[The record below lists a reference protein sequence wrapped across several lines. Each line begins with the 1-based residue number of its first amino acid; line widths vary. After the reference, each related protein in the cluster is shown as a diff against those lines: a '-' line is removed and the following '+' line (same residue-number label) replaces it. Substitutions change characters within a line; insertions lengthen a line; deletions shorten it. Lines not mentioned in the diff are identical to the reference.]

1 MKKPLVTRNDIAEAI
16 ALHTA
21 CMPTREIPGAIANY
35 FMITR
40 RFYTRTDKA
49 VINRLLIAEIRDY
62 LIEQGRLRYATVAAE
77 MRKEAHRMTGNN
89 LNVEK
94 TAPVASATPS
104 PAVNVISNTGD
115 TIDSQTLLKM
125 VNEARKLC
133 GEPEVRNNKFIEKI
147 LDELEGE
154 DGYTKSATVPPG
166 GGTPMVVITM
176 TYKQA
181 LRVAARESKAVR
193 RSLHTMIQALEP
205 INVENHPDEIPV
217 LEWQGVR
224 VVTTETLA
232 RGYGT
237 TPTRIQQNYNRN
249 EERFVEGKHFFKIKG
264 DEIKSLRLSFS
275 ELQISPKTRS
285 LILWTER
292 GAARMSKIV
301 DTEQAWAFFEKL
313 EDSYFRQKE
322 QQPVAIPQTL
332 PEALRLAAE
341 LAEQKQLLEQKTHQ
355 LNQQLVAAAPKVDFA
370 DRVSAANG
378 ILIGNF
384 AKVVGLKQNALF
396 SWLRQNGILMAFGAR
411 KNVPRQQYI
420 NAGYFTV
427 KEVVLDDEN
436 GYQIRLTP
444 QLTGKGQQWLTR
456 KLLDAGL
463 LKPVAIG

>member
-1 MKKPLVTRNDIAEAI
+1 MKTPLVTRNDIAEAI

-49 VINRLLIAEIRDY
+49 VINKLLIAEIRDY

-94 TAPVASATPS
+94 TAPVTSATPA
-104 PAVNVISNTGD
+104 PAVNIIPNTGD
-115 TIDSQTLLKM
+115 TIDSLTLLKM

-147 LDELEGE
+147 LDELDGE
-154 DGYTKSATVPPG
+154 HYTKSVVEKMNKTS
-166 GGTPMVVITM
+166 MLVITM
-176 TYKQA
+176 TFKQA

-193 RSLHTMIQALEP
+193 RSLIDKLE
-205 INVENHPDEIPV
+205 
-217 LEWQGVR
+217 
-224 VVTTETLA
+224 
-232 RGYGT
+232 
-237 TPTRIQQNYNRN
+237 
-249 EERFVEGKHFFKIKG
+249 
-264 DEIKSLRLSFS
+264 
-275 ELQISPKTRS
+275 ELQQANSPAPS
-285 LILWTER
+285 
-292 GAARMSKIV
+292 
-301 DTEQAWAFFEKL
+301 
-313 EDSYFRQKE
+313 
-322 QQPVAIPQTL
+322 IPQTL

-341 LAEQKQLLEQKTHQ
+341 LAEQKMQLE
-355 LNQQLVAAAPKVDFA
+355 QQLVAAAPKVDFA
-370 DRVSAANG
+370 DRVSVANG

>member
-1 MKKPLVTRNDIAEAI
+1 MKTPLVTRNEISEAI
-16 ALHTA
+16 ALHTT

-77 MRKEAHRMTGNN
+77 MRKEARRMTGNN

-94 TAPVASATPS
+94 PAPVASATPS

-115 TIDSQTLLKM
+115 TIDSLTLLKM

-147 LDELEGE
+147 LDELDGE
-154 DGYTKSATVPPG
+154 HYTKSVVEKMNKTS
-166 GGTPMVVITM
+166 MLVITM
-176 TYKQA
+176 TFKQA

-193 RSLHTMIQALEP
+193 RSLIDKLE
-205 INVENHPDEIPV
+205 
-217 LEWQGVR
+217 
-224 VVTTETLA
+224 
-232 RGYGT
+232 
-237 TPTRIQQNYNRN
+237 
-249 EERFVEGKHFFKIKG
+249 
-264 DEIKSLRLSFS
+264 
-275 ELQISPKTRS
+275 ELQQANSPAPS
-285 LILWTER
+285 
-292 GAARMSKIV
+292 
-301 DTEQAWAFFEKL
+301 
-313 EDSYFRQKE
+313 
-322 QQPVAIPQTL
+322 IPQTL

-341 LAEQKQLLEQKTHQ
+341 LAEQKMQLE
-355 LNQQLVAAAPKVDFA
+355 QQLVAAAPKVDFA
-370 DRVSAANG
+370 DRVSVANG

>member
-94 TAPVASATPS
+94 PAPVASATPS

-147 LDELEGE
+147 LDELDGE
-154 DGYTKSATVPPG
+154 HYTKSVVEKMNKTS
-166 GGTPMVVITM
+166 MLVITM
-176 TYKQA
+176 TFKQA

-193 RSLHTMIQALEP
+193 RSLIDKLE
-205 INVENHPDEIPV
+205 
-217 LEWQGVR
+217 
-224 VVTTETLA
+224 
-232 RGYGT
+232 
-237 TPTRIQQNYNRN
+237 
-249 EERFVEGKHFFKIKG
+249 
-264 DEIKSLRLSFS
+264 
-275 ELQISPKTRS
+275 ELQQASTASP
-285 LILWTER
+285 
-292 GAARMSKIV
+292 
-301 DTEQAWAFFEKL
+301 
-313 EDSYFRQKE
+313 
-322 QQPVAIPQTL
+322 AIPQTL

-341 LAEQKQLLEQKTHQ
+341 LAEQKMQLE
-355 LNQQLVAAAPKVDFA
+355 QQLVAAAPKVDFA

>member
-1 MKKPLVTRNDIAEAI
+1 MKKPLVTRNEIAEAI
-16 ALHTA
+16 ALHTT

-77 MRKEAHRMTGNN
+77 MRKEAQRMIGNN

-94 TAPVASATPS
+94 PAPVASPTPS

-133 GEPEVRNNKFIEKI
+133 GENEIRNNDFLNRIK
-147 LDELEGE
+147 DELDGE
-154 DGYTKSATVPPG
+154 FYETFVKSH
-166 GGTPMVVITM
+166 GTRAGRSFEVITM

-193 RSLHTMIQALEP
+193 RSLIDKLE
-205 INVENHPDEIPV
+205 
-217 LEWQGVR
+217 
-224 VVTTETLA
+224 
-232 RGYGT
+232 
-237 TPTRIQQNYNRN
+237 
-249 EERFVEGKHFFKIKG
+249 
-264 DEIKSLRLSFS
+264 
-275 ELQISPKTRS
+275 ELQQANSPTPS
-285 LILWTER
+285 
-292 GAARMSKIV
+292 
-301 DTEQAWAFFEKL
+301 
-313 EDSYFRQKE
+313 
-322 QQPVAIPQTL
+322 IPQTL

-341 LAEQKQLLEQKTHQ
+341 LAEQKMQLE
-355 LNQQLVAAAPKVDFA
+355 QQLVAAAPKVDFA
-370 DRVSAANG
+370 DRVSVANG

>member
-1 MKKPLVTRNDIAEAI
+1 MKTPLVTRNEIAEAI

-89 LNVEK
+89 SNVEK

-147 LDELEGE
+147 LDELDGE
-154 DGYTKSATVPPG
+154 HYTKSVVEKMNKTS
-166 GGTPMVVITM
+166 MLVITM
-176 TYKQA
+176 TFKQA

-193 RSLHTMIQALEP
+193 RSLIDKLE
-205 INVENHPDEIPV
+205 
-217 LEWQGVR
+217 
-224 VVTTETLA
+224 
-232 RGYGT
+232 
-237 TPTRIQQNYNRN
+237 
-249 EERFVEGKHFFKIKG
+249 
-264 DEIKSLRLSFS
+264 
-275 ELQISPKTRS
+275 ELQQANSPTPS
-285 LILWTER
+285 
-292 GAARMSKIV
+292 
-301 DTEQAWAFFEKL
+301 
-313 EDSYFRQKE
+313 
-322 QQPVAIPQTL
+322 IPQTL

-341 LAEQKQLLEQKTHQ
+341 LAEQKMQLE
-355 LNQQLVAAAPKVDFA
+355 QQLVAAAPKVDFA
-370 DRVSAANG
+370 DRVSVANG

>member
-1 MKKPLVTRNDIAEAI
+1 MKTPLVTRNEIAEAI
-16 ALHTA
+16 ALHTT

-77 MRKEAHRMTGNN
+77 MRKEARRMTGNN

-94 TAPVASATPS
+94 PAPVASATPS

-115 TIDSQTLLKM
+115 TIDSLTLLKM

-147 LDELEGE
+147 LDELDGE
-154 DGYTKSATVPPG
+154 HYTKSVVEKMNKTS
-166 GGTPMVVITM
+166 MLVITM
-176 TYKQA
+176 TFKQA

-193 RSLHTMIQALEP
+193 RSLIDKLE
-205 INVENHPDEIPV
+205 
-217 LEWQGVR
+217 
-224 VVTTETLA
+224 
-232 RGYGT
+232 
-237 TPTRIQQNYNRN
+237 
-249 EERFVEGKHFFKIKG
+249 
-264 DEIKSLRLSFS
+264 
-275 ELQISPKTRS
+275 ELQQANSPAPS
-285 LILWTER
+285 
-292 GAARMSKIV
+292 
-301 DTEQAWAFFEKL
+301 
-313 EDSYFRQKE
+313 
-322 QQPVAIPQTL
+322 IPQTL

-341 LAEQKQLLEQKTHQ
+341 LAEQKMQLE
-355 LNQQLVAAAPKVDFA
+355 QQLVAAAPKVDFA
-370 DRVSAANG
+370 DRVSVANG

-396 SWLRQNGILMAFGAR
+396 VWLRENGILIASGGR
-411 KNVPRQQYI
+411 KNVPFQQYI

-427 KEVVLDDEN
+427 KEVVLDDED

>member
-89 LNVEK
+89 LNVK
-94 TAPVASATPS
+94 KPASVASATPS

-133 GEPEVRNNKFIEKI
+133 GENEIRNNDFLNRIK
-147 LDELEGE
+147 DELDGE
-154 DGYTKSATVPPG
+154 FYETFVKSH
-166 GGTPMVVITM
+166 GTRAGRSFEVITM

-193 RSLHTMIQALEP
+193 RSLIDKLE
-205 INVENHPDEIPV
+205 
-217 LEWQGVR
+217 
-224 VVTTETLA
+224 
-232 RGYGT
+232 
-237 TPTRIQQNYNRN
+237 
-249 EERFVEGKHFFKIKG
+249 
-264 DEIKSLRLSFS
+264 
-275 ELQISPKTRS
+275 ELQQANSPTPS
-285 LILWTER
+285 
-292 GAARMSKIV
+292 
-301 DTEQAWAFFEKL
+301 
-313 EDSYFRQKE
+313 
-322 QQPVAIPQTL
+322 IPQTL

-341 LAEQKQLLEQKTHQ
+341 LAEQKMQLE
-355 LNQQLVAAAPKVDFA
+355 QQLVAAAPKVDFA

-427 KEVVLDDEN
+427 KEVVLDDED

-463 LKPVAIG
+463 LKPVAAE

>member
-1 MKKPLVTRNDIAEAI
+1 MKTPLVTRNEIAEAI

-77 MRKEAHRMTGNN
+77 MRKEARRMTGNN

-94 TAPVASATPS
+94 PAPVASATAS

-115 TIDSQTLLKM
+115 TIDSLTLLKM

-147 LDELEGE
+147 LDELDGE
-154 DGYTKSATVPPG
+154 HYTKSVVEKMNKTS
-166 GGTPMVVITM
+166 MLVITM
-176 TYKQA
+176 TFKQA

-193 RSLHTMIQALEP
+193 RSLIDKLE
-205 INVENHPDEIPV
+205 
-217 LEWQGVR
+217 
-224 VVTTETLA
+224 
-232 RGYGT
+232 
-237 TPTRIQQNYNRN
+237 
-249 EERFVEGKHFFKIKG
+249 
-264 DEIKSLRLSFS
+264 
-275 ELQISPKTRS
+275 ELQQANSPAPS
-285 LILWTER
+285 
-292 GAARMSKIV
+292 
-301 DTEQAWAFFEKL
+301 
-313 EDSYFRQKE
+313 
-322 QQPVAIPQTL
+322 IPQTL

-341 LAEQKQLLEQKTHQ
+341 LAEQKMQLE
-355 LNQQLVAAAPKVDFA
+355 QQLVAAAPKVDFA
-370 DRVSAANG
+370 DRVSVANG

>member
-1 MKKPLVTRNDIAEAI
+1 MKKPLVTRNEIAEAI
-16 ALHTA
+16 ALHTT

-77 MRKEAHRMTGNN
+77 MRKEARRMTGNN

-94 TAPVASATPS
+94 PAPVALATPS
-104 PAVNVISNTGD
+104 PTVNVISNTGD

-147 LDELEGE
+147 LDELDGE
-154 DGYTKSATVPPG
+154 HYTKSVVEKMNKTS
-166 GGTPMVVITM
+166 MLVITM

-193 RSLHTMIQALEP
+193 RSLIDKLE
-205 INVENHPDEIPV
+205 
-217 LEWQGVR
+217 
-224 VVTTETLA
+224 
-232 RGYGT
+232 
-237 TPTRIQQNYNRN
+237 
-249 EERFVEGKHFFKIKG
+249 
-264 DEIKSLRLSFS
+264 
-275 ELQISPKTRS
+275 ELQQANSPAPS
-285 LILWTER
+285 
-292 GAARMSKIV
+292 
-301 DTEQAWAFFEKL
+301 F
-313 EDSYFRQKE
+313 
-322 QQPVAIPQTL
+322 PQTL

-341 LAEQKQLLEQKTHQ
+341 LAEQKMQLE
-355 LNQQLVAAAPKVDFA
+355 QQLVAAAPKVDFA
-370 DRVSAANG
+370 DRVSVAKG

-411 KNVPRQQYI
+411 KNVPLQQYI

-427 KEVVLDDEN
+427 KEVVLDDED

>member
-77 MRKEAHRMTGNN
+77 MRKEARRMTGNN

-94 TAPVASATPS
+94 PAPVALATPS
-104 PAVNVISNTGD
+104 PTVNVISNTGD
-115 TIDSQTLLKM
+115 TIDSLTLLKM

-147 LDELEGE
+147 LDELDGE
-154 DGYTKSATVPPG
+154 HYTKSVVEKMNKTS
-166 GGTPMVVITM
+166 MLVITM
-176 TYKQA
+176 TFKQA

-193 RSLHTMIQALEP
+193 RSLIDKLE
-205 INVENHPDEIPV
+205 
-217 LEWQGVR
+217 
-224 VVTTETLA
+224 
-232 RGYGT
+232 
-237 TPTRIQQNYNRN
+237 
-249 EERFVEGKHFFKIKG
+249 
-264 DEIKSLRLSFS
+264 
-275 ELQISPKTRS
+275 ELQQTNSPAPS
-285 LILWTER
+285 
-292 GAARMSKIV
+292 
-301 DTEQAWAFFEKL
+301 
-313 EDSYFRQKE
+313 
-322 QQPVAIPQTL
+322 IPQTL

-341 LAEQKQLLEQKTHQ
+341 LAEQKMQLE
-355 LNQQLVAAAPKVDFA
+355 QQLVAAAPKVDFA
-370 DRVSAANG
+370 DRVSVANG

>member
-94 TAPVASATPS
+94 PAPVTSATPA
-104 PAVNVISNTGD
+104 PAVNIIPNTGD
-115 TIDSQTLLKM
+115 TIDSLTLLKM

-133 GEPEVRNNKFIEKI
+133 SEKPVRNNDFIARVK
-147 LDELEGE
+147 DELDGEGYE
-154 DGYTKSATVPPG
+154 IFV
-166 GGTPMVVITM
+166 TPMDKKKGGADQVVIVM

-193 RSLHTMIQALEP
+193 RSLIDKLE
-205 INVENHPDEIPV
+205 
-217 LEWQGVR
+217 
-224 VVTTETLA
+224 
-232 RGYGT
+232 
-237 TPTRIQQNYNRN
+237 
-249 EERFVEGKHFFKIKG
+249 
-264 DEIKSLRLSFS
+264 
-275 ELQISPKTRS
+275 ELQQANSPTPS
-285 LILWTER
+285 
-292 GAARMSKIV
+292 
-301 DTEQAWAFFEKL
+301 
-313 EDSYFRQKE
+313 
-322 QQPVAIPQTL
+322 IPQTL

-341 LAEQKQLLEQKTHQ
+341 LAEQKMQLE
-355 LNQQLVAAAPKVDFA
+355 QQLVAAAPKVDFA

-384 AKVVGLKQNALF
+384 AKVVGLKQTALF
-396 SWLRQNGILMAFGAR
+396 SWLRQNDILMAFGAR

>member
-49 VINRLLIAEIRDY
+49 VINKLLIAEIRDY

-94 TAPVASATPS
+94 TAPVTSATPA
-104 PAVNVISNTGD
+104 PAVNIIPNTGD
-115 TIDSQTLLKM
+115 TIDSLTLLKM

-133 GEPEVRNNKFIEKI
+133 SEKPVRNNDFIARVK
-147 LDELEGE
+147 DELDGEGYE
-154 DGYTKSATVPPG
+154 IFV
-166 GGTPMVVITM
+166 TPMDKKKGGADQVVIVM

-193 RSLHTMIQALEP
+193 RSLIDKLE
-205 INVENHPDEIPV
+205 
-217 LEWQGVR
+217 
-224 VVTTETLA
+224 
-232 RGYGT
+232 
-237 TPTRIQQNYNRN
+237 
-249 EERFVEGKHFFKIKG
+249 
-264 DEIKSLRLSFS
+264 
-275 ELQISPKTRS
+275 ELQQANSPTPS
-285 LILWTER
+285 
-292 GAARMSKIV
+292 
-301 DTEQAWAFFEKL
+301 
-313 EDSYFRQKE
+313 
-322 QQPVAIPQTL
+322 IPQTL

-341 LAEQKQLLEQKTHQ
+341 LAEQKMQLE
-355 LNQQLVAAAPKVDFA
+355 QQLVAAAPKVDFA
-370 DRVSAANG
+370 DRVSVANG

>member
-1 MKKPLVTRNDIAEAI
+1 MKTPLVTRNEIAEAI
-16 ALHTA
+16 ALHTT

-77 MRKEAHRMTGNN
+77 MRKEARRMTGNN

-94 TAPVASATPS
+94 PAPVASATPS
-104 PAVNVISNTGD
+104 PAVHVISNTGD
-115 TIDSQTLLKM
+115 TIDSLTLLKM

-147 LDELEGE
+147 LDELDGE
-154 DGYTKSATVPPG
+154 HYTKSVVEKMNKTS
-166 GGTPMVVITM
+166 MLVITM
-176 TYKQA
+176 TFKQA

-193 RSLHTMIQALEP
+193 RSLIDKLE
-205 INVENHPDEIPV
+205 
-217 LEWQGVR
+217 
-224 VVTTETLA
+224 
-232 RGYGT
+232 
-237 TPTRIQQNYNRN
+237 
-249 EERFVEGKHFFKIKG
+249 
-264 DEIKSLRLSFS
+264 
-275 ELQISPKTRS
+275 ELQQANSPAPS
-285 LILWTER
+285 
-292 GAARMSKIV
+292 
-301 DTEQAWAFFEKL
+301 
-313 EDSYFRQKE
+313 
-322 QQPVAIPQTL
+322 IPQTL

-341 LAEQKQLLEQKTHQ
+341 LAEQKMQLE
-355 LNQQLVAAAPKVDFA
+355 QQLVAAAPKVDFA
-370 DRVSAANG
+370 DRVSVANG

-463 LKPVAIG
+463 LKPVASLS

>member
-94 TAPVASATPS
+94 PAPVTSATPA
-104 PAVNVISNTGD
+104 PAVNIIPNTGD
-115 TIDSQTLLKM
+115 TIDSLTLLKM

-133 GEPEVRNNKFIEKI
+133 SEKPVRNNDFIARVK
-147 LDELEGE
+147 DELDGEGYE
-154 DGYTKSATVPPG
+154 IFV
-166 GGTPMVVITM
+166 TPMDKKKGGADQVVIVM

-193 RSLHTMIQALEP
+193 RSLIDKLE
-205 INVENHPDEIPV
+205 
-217 LEWQGVR
+217 
-224 VVTTETLA
+224 
-232 RGYGT
+232 
-237 TPTRIQQNYNRN
+237 
-249 EERFVEGKHFFKIKG
+249 
-264 DEIKSLRLSFS
+264 
-275 ELQISPKTRS
+275 ELQQANSPTPS
-285 LILWTER
+285 
-292 GAARMSKIV
+292 
-301 DTEQAWAFFEKL
+301 
-313 EDSYFRQKE
+313 
-322 QQPVAIPQTL
+322 IPQTL

-341 LAEQKQLLEQKTHQ
+341 LAEQKMQLE
-355 LNQQLVAAAPKVDFA
+355 QQLVAAAPKVDFA
-370 DRVSAANG
+370 NRVSVANG

-436 GYQIRLTP
+436 GYQIRLT
-444 QLTGKGQQWLTR
+444 
-456 KLLDAGL
+456 
-463 LKPVAIG
+463 

>member
-1 MKKPLVTRNDIAEAI
+1 MKTPLVTRNEIAEAI
-16 ALHTA
+16 ALHTT

-77 MRKEAHRMTGNN
+77 MRKEAHRMTSNN
-89 LNVEK
+89 LNVK
-94 TAPVASATPS
+94 KPASVASATPS

-133 GEPEVRNNKFIEKI
+133 GENEIRNNDFLNRIK
-147 LDELEGE
+147 DELDGE
-154 DGYTKSATVPPG
+154 FYETFVKSH
-166 GGTPMVVITM
+166 GTRAGRSFEVITM

-193 RSLHTMIQALEP
+193 RSLIDKLE
-205 INVENHPDEIPV
+205 
-217 LEWQGVR
+217 
-224 VVTTETLA
+224 
-232 RGYGT
+232 
-237 TPTRIQQNYNRN
+237 
-249 EERFVEGKHFFKIKG
+249 
-264 DEIKSLRLSFS
+264 
-275 ELQISPKTRS
+275 ELQQANSPTPS
-285 LILWTER
+285 
-292 GAARMSKIV
+292 
-301 DTEQAWAFFEKL
+301 
-313 EDSYFRQKE
+313 
-322 QQPVAIPQTL
+322 IPQTL

-341 LAEQKQLLEQKTHQ
+341 LAEQKMQLE
-355 LNQQLVAAAPKVDFA
+355 QQLVAAAPKVDFA
-370 DRVSAANG
+370 DRVSVANG

-427 KEVVLDDEN
+427 KEVVQDDEN

>member
-16 ALHTA
+16 ALHTT

-77 MRKEAHRMTGNN
+77 MRKEARRMTGNN

-94 TAPVASATPS
+94 PAPVALATPS
-104 PAVNVISNTGD
+104 PTVNVISNTGD

-147 LDELEGE
+147 LDELDGE
-154 DGYTKSATVPPG
+154 HYTKSVVEKMNKTS
-166 GGTPMVVITM
+166 MLVITM

-193 RSLHTMIQALEP
+193 RSLIDKLE
-205 INVENHPDEIPV
+205 
-217 LEWQGVR
+217 
-224 VVTTETLA
+224 
-232 RGYGT
+232 
-237 TPTRIQQNYNRN
+237 
-249 EERFVEGKHFFKIKG
+249 
-264 DEIKSLRLSFS
+264 
-275 ELQISPKTRS
+275 ELQQANSPTPS
-285 LILWTER
+285 
-292 GAARMSKIV
+292 
-301 DTEQAWAFFEKL
+301 
-313 EDSYFRQKE
+313 
-322 QQPVAIPQTL
+322 IPQTL

-341 LAEQKQLLEQKTHQ
+341 LAEQKMHLE
-355 LNQQLVAAAPKVDFA
+355 QQLVAAAPKVDFA
-370 DRVSAANG
+370 DRVSVANG

>member
-77 MRKEAHRMTGNN
+77 MRKEARRMTGNS

-94 TAPVASATPS
+94 PAPVALATPS
-104 PAVNVISNTGD
+104 PTVNVISNTGD

-147 LDELEGE
+147 LDELDGE
-154 DGYTKSATVPPG
+154 HYTKSVVEKMNKTS
-166 GGTPMVVITM
+166 MLVITM

-193 RSLHTMIQALEP
+193 RSLIDKLE
-205 INVENHPDEIPV
+205 
-217 LEWQGVR
+217 
-224 VVTTETLA
+224 
-232 RGYGT
+232 
-237 TPTRIQQNYNRN
+237 
-249 EERFVEGKHFFKIKG
+249 
-264 DEIKSLRLSFS
+264 
-275 ELQISPKTRS
+275 ELQQANSPTPS
-285 LILWTER
+285 
-292 GAARMSKIV
+292 
-301 DTEQAWAFFEKL
+301 
-313 EDSYFRQKE
+313 
-322 QQPVAIPQTL
+322 IPQTL

-341 LAEQKQLLEQKTHQ
+341 LAEQKMHLE
-355 LNQQLVAAAPKVDFA
+355 QQLVAAAPKVDFA
-370 DRVSAANG
+370 DRVSVANG

>member
-1 MKKPLVTRNDIAEAI
+1 MKTPLVTRNEIAEAI
-16 ALHTA
+16 ALHTT

-77 MRKEAHRMTGNN
+77 MRKEARRMTGNN

-94 TAPVASATPS
+94 PAPVASATPS

-115 TIDSQTLLKM
+115 TIDSLTLLKM

-147 LDELEGE
+147 LDELDGE
-154 DGYTKSATVPPG
+154 HYTKSVVEKMNKTS
-166 GGTPMVVITM
+166 MLVITM
-176 TYKQA
+176 TFKQA

-193 RSLHTMIQALEP
+193 RSLIDKLE
-205 INVENHPDEIPV
+205 
-217 LEWQGVR
+217 
-224 VVTTETLA
+224 
-232 RGYGT
+232 
-237 TPTRIQQNYNRN
+237 
-249 EERFVEGKHFFKIKG
+249 
-264 DEIKSLRLSFS
+264 
-275 ELQISPKTRS
+275 ELQQANSPTPS
-285 LILWTER
+285 
-292 GAARMSKIV
+292 
-301 DTEQAWAFFEKL
+301 
-313 EDSYFRQKE
+313 
-322 QQPVAIPQTL
+322 IPQTL

-341 LAEQKQLLEQKTHQ
+341 LAEQKLQLE
-355 LNQQLVAAAPKVDFA
+355 QQLVAAAPKVDFA
-370 DRVSAANG
+370 DRVSVANG

-427 KEVVLDDEN
+427 KEVVLDDED

>member
-1 MKKPLVTRNDIAEAI
+1 
-16 ALHTA
+16 
-21 CMPTREIPGAIANY
+21 
-35 FMITR
+35 
-40 RFYTRTDKA
+40 
-49 VINRLLIAEIRDY
+49 
-62 LIEQGRLRYATVAAE
+62 VAAE
-77 MRKEAHRMTGNN
+77 MRKEAHRMTSNN
-89 LNVEK
+89 LNVK
-94 TAPVASATPS
+94 KPASVASATPS

-133 GEPEVRNNKFIEKI
+133 GENEIRNNDFLNRIK
-147 LDELEGE
+147 DELDGE
-154 DGYTKSATVPPG
+154 FYETFVKSH
-166 GGTPMVVITM
+166 GTRAGRSFEVITM

-193 RSLHTMIQALEP
+193 RSLIDKLE
-205 INVENHPDEIPV
+205 
-217 LEWQGVR
+217 
-224 VVTTETLA
+224 
-232 RGYGT
+232 
-237 TPTRIQQNYNRN
+237 
-249 EERFVEGKHFFKIKG
+249 
-264 DEIKSLRLSFS
+264 
-275 ELQISPKTRS
+275 ELQQANSPTPS
-285 LILWTER
+285 
-292 GAARMSKIV
+292 
-301 DTEQAWAFFEKL
+301 
-313 EDSYFRQKE
+313 
-322 QQPVAIPQTL
+322 IPQTL

-341 LAEQKQLLEQKTHQ
+341 LAEQKMQLE
-355 LNQQLVAAAPKVDFA
+355 QQLVAAAPKVDFA

-427 KEVVLDDEN
+427 KEVVLDDED

-463 LKPVAIG
+463 LKPVAAE

>member
-49 VINRLLIAEIRDY
+49 VINKLLIAEIRDY

-94 TAPVASATPS
+94 PAPVASATPA
-104 PAVNVISNTGD
+104 PAVNIIPNTGD
-115 TIDSQTLLKM
+115 TIDSLTLLKM
-125 VNEARKLC
+125 VNDARKLC

-147 LDELEGE
+147 LDELDGE
-154 DGYTKSATVPPG
+154 HYTKSVVEKMNKTS
-166 GGTPMVVITM
+166 MLVITM
-176 TYKQA
+176 TFKQA

-193 RSLHTMIQALEP
+193 RSLIDKLE
-205 INVENHPDEIPV
+205 
-217 LEWQGVR
+217 
-224 VVTTETLA
+224 
-232 RGYGT
+232 
-237 TPTRIQQNYNRN
+237 
-249 EERFVEGKHFFKIKG
+249 
-264 DEIKSLRLSFS
+264 
-275 ELQISPKTRS
+275 ELQQANSPTPS
-285 LILWTER
+285 
-292 GAARMSKIV
+292 
-301 DTEQAWAFFEKL
+301 
-313 EDSYFRQKE
+313 
-322 QQPVAIPQTL
+322 IPQTL

-341 LAEQKQLLEQKTHQ
+341 LAEQKMQLE
-355 LNQQLVAAAPKVDFA
+355 QQLVAAAPKVDFA
-370 DRVSAANG
+370 DRVSVANG

>member
-49 VINRLLIAEIRDY
+49 VINKLLIAEIRDY

-94 TAPVASATPS
+94 TAPVTSATPA
-104 PAVNVISNTGD
+104 PAVNIIPNTGD
-115 TIDSQTLLKM
+115 TIDSLTLLKM

-193 RSLHTMIQALEP
+193 RSLIDKLE
-205 INVENHPDEIPV
+205 
-217 LEWQGVR
+217 
-224 VVTTETLA
+224 
-232 RGYGT
+232 
-237 TPTRIQQNYNRN
+237 
-249 EERFVEGKHFFKIKG
+249 
-264 DEIKSLRLSFS
+264 
-275 ELQISPKTRS
+275 ELQQANSPTPS
-285 LILWTER
+285 
-292 GAARMSKIV
+292 
-301 DTEQAWAFFEKL
+301 
-313 EDSYFRQKE
+313 
-322 QQPVAIPQTL
+322 IPQTL

-341 LAEQKQLLEQKTHQ
+341 LAEQKQLLEQKAHQ

-370 DRVSAANG
+370 DRVSVAKG

-396 SWLRQNGILMAFGAR
+396 AWLRENGILIASGGR
-411 KNVPRQQYI
+411 KNVPFQQYI

>member
-1 MKKPLVTRNDIAEAI
+1 MKTPLVTRNEIAEAI
-16 ALHTA
+16 ALHTT

-77 MRKEAHRMTGNN
+77 MRKEARRMTGNN

-94 TAPVASATPS
+94 PAPVASATPS

-115 TIDSQTLLKM
+115 TIDSLTLLKM

-147 LDELEGE
+147 LDELDGE
-154 DGYTKSATVPPG
+154 HYTKSVVEKMNKTS
-166 GGTPMVVITM
+166 MLVITM
-176 TYKQA
+176 TFKQA

-193 RSLHTMIQALEP
+193 RSLIDKLE
-205 INVENHPDEIPV
+205 
-217 LEWQGVR
+217 
-224 VVTTETLA
+224 
-232 RGYGT
+232 
-237 TPTRIQQNYNRN
+237 
-249 EERFVEGKHFFKIKG
+249 
-264 DEIKSLRLSFS
+264 
-275 ELQISPKTRS
+275 ELQQANSPTPS
-285 LILWTER
+285 
-292 GAARMSKIV
+292 
-301 DTEQAWAFFEKL
+301 
-313 EDSYFRQKE
+313 
-322 QQPVAIPQTL
+322 IPQTL

-341 LAEQKQLLEQKTHQ
+341 LAEQKMQLE
-355 LNQQLVAAAPKVDFA
+355 QQLVAAAPKVDFA

-396 SWLRQNGILMAFGAR
+396 SWLRQNGILIASGGR
-411 KNVPRQQYI
+411 KNVPFQQYI

>member
-94 TAPVASATPS
+94 PAPVTSATPA
-104 PAVNVISNTGD
+104 PAVNIIPNTGD
-115 TIDSQTLLKM
+115 TIDSLTLLKM

-133 GEPEVRNNKFIEKI
+133 SEKPVRNNDFIARVK
-147 LDELEGE
+147 DELDGEGYE
-154 DGYTKSATVPPG
+154 IFV
-166 GGTPMVVITM
+166 TPMDKKKGGADQVVIVM

-193 RSLHTMIQALEP
+193 RSLIDKLE
-205 INVENHPDEIPV
+205 
-217 LEWQGVR
+217 
-224 VVTTETLA
+224 
-232 RGYGT
+232 
-237 TPTRIQQNYNRN
+237 
-249 EERFVEGKHFFKIKG
+249 
-264 DEIKSLRLSFS
+264 
-275 ELQISPKTRS
+275 ELQQANSPTPS
-285 LILWTER
+285 
-292 GAARMSKIV
+292 
-301 DTEQAWAFFEKL
+301 
-313 EDSYFRQKE
+313 
-322 QQPVAIPQTL
+322 IPQTL

-341 LAEQKQLLEQKTHQ
+341 LAEQKMQLE
-355 LNQQLVAAAPKVDFA
+355 QQLVAAAPKVDFA

-396 SWLRQNGILMAFGAR
+396 SWLRQNDILMAFGAR

-463 LKPVAIG
+463 LKSVAIG